1 MLYKEESNYSK
12 LHEIKKILI
21 NDYICETKTYNLTSK
36 ENANVFNFFNLKP
49 FYHLNPCTNK
59 AREYIRTNLVSSLL
73 SVFAFNLNRKNELQ
87 PIFEMQKIFT
97 EEVNTNL
104 TILSPE
110 KYVLDPINNV
120 VLNFNTTGLKA
131 IAVQIAQHLGIKL
144 DIEIINDCP
153 YLYANDALK
162 ISYKGKTVGYIG
174 CIRQKMLKPYKI
186 NEELYVLTLNL
197 EDLLKDKNLVQWKV
211 KDLDQ
216 NIPVYKDITFNA
228 TKNTNIFAILNSLD
242 NLLVIKDYSF
252 IKAYKLNE
260 NEIAYTIR
268 FTVANNN
275 YQNLTKQEID
285 ETIKAVVD
293 IIIANKAEIK
303 GI

>member
-1 MLYKEESNYSK
+1 MIIIDENVLVDENEDMENEED
-12 LHEIKKILI
+12 EI
-21 NDYICETKTYNLTSK
+21 EG
-36 ENANVFNFFNLKP
+36 E
-49 FYHLNPCTNK
+49 
-59 AREYIRTNLVSSLL
+59 
-73 SVFAFNLNRKNELQ
+73 
-87 PIFEMQKIFT
+87 
-97 EEVNTNL
+97 
-104 TILSPE
+104 
-110 KYVLDPINNV
+110 
-120 VLNFNTTGLKA
+120 
-131 IAVQIAQHLGIKL
+131 
-144 DIEIINDCP
+144 
-153 YLYANDALK
+153 
-162 ISYKGKTVGYIG
+162 
-174 CIRQKMLKPYKI
+174 I

>member
-1 MLYKEESNYSK
+1 M
-12 LHEIKKILI
+12 
-21 NDYICETKTYNLTSK
+21 
-36 ENANVFNFFNLKP
+36 
-49 FYHLNPCTNK
+49 
-59 AREYIRTNLVSSLL
+59 
-73 SVFAFNLNRKNELQ
+73 
-87 PIFEMQKIFT
+87 
-97 EEVNTNL
+97 
-104 TILSPE
+104 
-110 KYVLDPINNV
+110 
-120 VLNFNTTGLKA
+120 LNFNTTGLKA

-252 IKAYKLNE
+252 IKAYKLSE

>member
-1 MLYKEESNYSK
+1 M
-12 LHEIKKILI
+12 
-21 NDYICETKTYNLTSK
+21 T
-36 ENANVFNFFNLKP
+36 A
-49 FYHLNPCTNK
+49 
-59 AREYIRTNLVSSLL
+59 
-73 SVFAFNLNRKNELQ
+73 
-87 PIFEMQKIFT
+87 
-97 EEVNTNL
+97 
-104 TILSPE
+104 
-110 KYVLDPINNV
+110 
-120 VLNFNTTGLKA
+120 
-131 IAVQIAQHLGIKL
+131 
-144 DIEIINDCP
+144 
-153 YLYANDALK
+153 
-162 ISYKGKTVGYIG
+162 
-174 CIRQKMLKPYKI
+174 IRQEAIQMLERVP
-186 NEELYVLTLNL
+186 
-197 EDLLKDKNLVQWKV
+197 EDKLSFVIQIMQGVNGLIEATEKRKKKV

-252 IKAYKLNE
+252 IKAYKLSE